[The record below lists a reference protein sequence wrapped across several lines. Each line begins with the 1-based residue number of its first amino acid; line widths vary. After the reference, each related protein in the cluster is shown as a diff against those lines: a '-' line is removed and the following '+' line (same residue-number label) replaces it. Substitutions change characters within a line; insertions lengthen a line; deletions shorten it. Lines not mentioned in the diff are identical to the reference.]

1 MAYQVRI
8 TLTRPNESVSF
19 QAQDSSFIAETESL
33 MAANNVTAER
43 TLDGNTVTIV
53 YTAPTEADYDNF
65 YEAMIPRWSSIG
77 TVGYANDNGIV
88 INTTVL

>member
-1 MAYQVRI
+1 MAHQVQI

-19 QAQDSSFIAETESL
+19 QEQDSSFIAETAAL
-33 MAANNVTAER
+33 MEANNVTAER
-43 TLDGNTVTIV
+43 NLDGNTMTIV

-77 TVGYANDNGIV
+77 TVSYANDNNIV